1 VEIIKTDQSRMT
13 DCQELP
19 GIPPEVPQHYR
30 DQLIQFQ
37 NQIKT
42 LILNHQVLL
51 SRLEKNPQDTKV
63 VGQIEQVKIYLI
75 SFSEQQEEVLEKVRF
90 FLKKNVKE
98 VKEKSPDSKASTPKS
113 KTKGKGKGKKV
124 SSEVT
129 SDDSGD
135 ERDSIYL
142 SYLVREDCYRGHVE
156 VYDVECP
163 GPEAVERIEEETIE
177 DLVQRNY
184 TETLDEIEKDN
195 FMFSIDLL
203 TEPIFE
209 QRTSRLEKLRK
220 RKKCRS
226 ITQIPE
232 ISDKK
237 YRYQTFLQSTITSP
251 PHLRRRK
258 PNQLPSLP
266 PRQGLRTI
274 SLPPPEKMETRKKT
288 VNMMKTQVD
297 GCQDLTDEMESE
309 ESSPGESEVYQR
321 LEYRNFLLKRKLEM
335 EEEME
340 TLQKRAKVLQDKRED
355 QKDEK
360 LRLLKEQKET
370 EVKIRTLL
378 QNLVDSS
385 TSNLSM

>member
-1 VEIIKTDQSRMT
+1 MT

-19 GIPPEVPQHYR
+19 GVPPEVPQQYR
-30 DQLIQFQ
+30 DQLIKFQ

-42 LILNHQVLL
+42 LILNHQILL

-90 FLKKNVKE
+90 FLKKNEK

-113 KTKGKGKGKKV
+113 KSKGKGKGKKI
-124 SSEVT
+124 SSEAT

-135 ERDSIYL
+135 ERESIYL

-156 VYDVECP
+156 EYDVECP
-163 GPEAVERIEEETIE
+163 GEENVETIEEETIE
-177 DLVQRNY
+177 ELVQRNY
-184 TETLDEIEKDN
+184 TETLEEIDKDN

-220 RKKCRS
+220 RKKSRS
-226 ITQIPE
+226 ITYIPE

-237 YRYQTFLQSTITSP
+237 YRYQTFLQSSITSP

-297 GCQDLTDEMESE
+297 GCQDLTEEMQSE
-309 ESSPGESEVYQR
+309 ESASAESQLYQR
-321 LEYRNFLLKRKLEM
+321 LEYRNFLLKRKHEM

-340 TLQKRAKVLQDKRED
+340 TLQKRAKVLQERRED

-360 LRLLKEQKET
+360 LKLLMEQKET
-370 EVKIRTLL
+370 EVKIRNLL

>member
-1 VEIIKTDQSRMT
+1 
-13 DCQELP
+13 
-19 GIPPEVPQHYR
+19 
-30 DQLIQFQ
+30 
-37 NQIKT
+37 
-42 LILNHQVLL
+42 
-51 SRLEKNPQDTKV
+51 
-63 VGQIEQVKIYLI
+63 LI

-90 FLKKNVKE
+90 FLKKNEK

-113 KTKGKGKGKKV
+113 KSKGKGKGKKI
-124 SSEVT
+124 SSEAT

-135 ERDSIYL
+135 ERESIYL

-156 VYDVECP
+156 EYDVECP
-163 GPEAVERIEEETIE
+163 GEENVETIEEETIE
-177 DLVQRNY
+177 ELVQRNY
-184 TETLDEIEKDN
+184 TETLEEIDKDN

-220 RKKCRS
+220 RKKSRS
-226 ITQIPE
+226 ITYIPE

-237 YRYQTFLQSTITSP
+237 YRYQTFLQSSITSP

-297 GCQDLTDEMESE
+297 GCQDLTEEMQSE
-309 ESSPGESEVYQR
+309 ESASAESQLYQR
-321 LEYRNFLLKRKLEM
+321 LEYRNFLLKRKHEM

-340 TLQKRAKVLQDKRED
+340 TLQKRAKVLQERRED

-360 LRLLKEQKET
+360 LKLLMEQKET
-370 EVKIRTLL
+370 EVKIRNLL